1 MRPRTEQGIRDERGQ
16 VTLLIVGFA
25 VFLAMA
31 VAVVVDATAAYL
43 QRSGLS
49 TLADGAAL
57 HGADL
62 GATGADVYEGGVP
75 EGRLEVTAAQASAA
89 VRDYLTQV
97 GAYRRYPGLRHTIAV
112 DPSED
117 RVTVRLSAPLEL
129 PLTFPG
135 SPDRPT
141 VSASGSAVSGVDRP

>member
-1 MRPRTEQGIRDERGQ
+1 MPRRTDPARDEHGQ
-16 VTLLIVGFA
+16 VTVLIVGFA

-43 QRSGLS
+43 QHSGLG

-75 EGRLEVTAAQASAA
+75 EGRLVVTAAQASAA
-89 VRDYLTQV
+89 VRDYLVEV
-97 GAYRRYPGLRHTIAV
+97 GAYRRYPGLRHTVAV
-112 DPSED
+112 DPATD

-141 VSASGSAVSGVDRP
+141 VAASGSAVSGVDRP